1 MSGVQI
7 TAIVALVLCGILAW
21 GNLQSFGI
29 SRDGKLRMAAIW
41 IGIVAGLTLLIK
53 TFQGG

>member
-29 SRDGKLRMAAIW
+29 SRDGKLRMAAVW